1 MYLNEIDGTGQ
12 SIENPLL
19 CIPVDLYEI
28 GFNNKSVV
36 QLDRILEFVEIN
48 AESKGYQNLKDGRN
62 SY

>member
-1 MYLNEIDGTGQ
+1 
-12 SIENPLL
+12 L

-36 QLDRILEFVEIN
+36 QSDRILEFVEIN